1 MQRKW
6 IMLIAVVSLMVLP
19 AGCSRNQGHLGNK
32 NIQQNSITY
41 DMNGNMMNKRF
52 ANDQLNDTNR
62 MDGRRLN
69 SNNIIGAHKN
79 YRLEMSSEIADRI
92 REIKEIDTSYVMLAE
107 NNAYVAVTLKDS
119 AGSGQSGALSAQ
131 QNTPKGRTAQSYLRP
146 LMGMRSNAANIEVA
160 SELKQKVA
168 QKVQQMA
175 PQIEHVY
182 VSASPDFVHRMN
194 AYADDVKLGHPI
206 QAYITEFNAMVDRI
220 FPTRSR

>member
-6 IMLIAVVSLMVLP
+6 IMLFAMVVMTGLL
-19 AGCSRNQGHLGNK
+19 AGCSTKQGHLGNK
-32 NIQQNSITY
+32 NIQQNSIAY
-41 DMNGNMMNKRF
+41 DMNGNRIMNKRF
-52 ANDQLNDTNR
+52 ANDQMNETNR

-92 REIKEIDTSYVMLAE
+92 SEIEGVDRSYVMLTE
-107 NNAYVAVTLKDS
+107 NNAYVAVALKDS
-119 AGSGQSGALSAQ
+119 AGSGHSGTLTEKSV
-131 QNTPKGRTAQSYLRP
+131 PKGRTAQSYIRP
-146 LMGMRSNAANIEVA
+146 LMHMKSNETNIEVA
-160 SELKQKVA
+160 SEMKQRVGEKV
-168 QKVQQMA
+168 KHMA

-206 QAYITEFNAMVDRI
+206 QAFITEFNAMVDRV
-220 FPTRSR
+220 FPARAK